1 MFADKNLYNGA
12 GDRVAVTLNESNI
25 TRSTCFHLDTLY
37 PILRYIKR
45 KSIVNAKAKSL
56 IVIIL
61 LCSCWQTSSANGWN
75 QFRADAAR
83 TGYTAD
89 SLPADLSL
97 QWTYKPAHSPRP
109 AWQGEDTRM
118 PFDYAYHTII
128 AEGLVFFGSS
138 ANNKVY
144 AVDINN
150 GREQWSFYTDSPIR
164 FAPVFWK
171 DRLFISSDDGYLYC
185 LRAET
190 GKLLWRKRGGPA
202 GDMVLG
208 NGRMMSRWPT
218 RGAPTMVDD
227 VLYFCAGIWPS
238 EGIYLYAIEPETG
251 KVLWINDSSGDIFMN
266 QPHPTAQAR
275 SGVSAQGYIAASG
288 DTLLL
293 PTGRAVPAAF
303 NRSDGTFR
311 YFHLQRYGQVR
322 PGPFP
327 VLMGGFIF
335 SRNELF
341 QSDSGELLLKG
352 TPGSAIA
359 VFPEHVVFAQGNRIR
374 GIPRSKLLGEKQI
387 KDSKGNIKKQTVLNT
402 PSWSILCP
410 EPMGVSLI
418 GAGETVIVGTKNHK
432 VITAN
437 VDTQSVVMTAEVDG
451 NALGLAA
458 AEGYLI
464 VSTDRGTIYCFGSRQ
479 ANRTVE
485 TGPEPKSSVYGKH
498 RRYAKAAEEIMA
510 KTGITKGYCL
520 DLGCGDGRLAYELAK
535 RTDLNIYAVEP
546 DPAKAA
552 QARKRLDDA
561 GLYGT
566 RVTVLQRSLS
576 ETELPNY
583 FANLI
588 VSGASIRQ
596 GANDVPKKEIN
607 RILRP
612 YGGTACLGK
621 LNEMR
626 VTVRDPLKGDG
637 RWTHQYCDPAN
648 TNCSTDELVRGPLEM
663 LWFVDNDFEM
673 PSRHGRGPAP
683 LCLGGR
689 LFVEGLHGLRA
700 LDAYNGHVLWDYPV
714 KNILKAYDQE
724 HLMGTAG
731 TGSNFCVTATGLFV
745 RTEDKCLKL
754 NPATGKLIV
763 GFEAPEHPKS
773 KMKIW
778 GYIAC
783 KDQTLFGTLADTE
796 HIVNYRYG
804 KSDMQTQFTESVLL
818 FAMDAETGKPK
829 WTYTPKHSIR
839 NNTIAI
845 GDGTIYLIDRPMAL
859 NDRMQ
864 ILDKDQAAKEKGKLK
879 NYSQPLG
886 TLVALNMDNGNVRW
900 EVSDNIYGTM
910 LAVSEKYDVLLM
922 SYQDTRFKLVSE
934 VGGKMAAF
942 RASTGKKVWDA
953 EARYGSRPILNDSTI
968 YAQPGAWDLLTGE
981 KKDFHFE
988 RSYGCG
994 TLAGSKHLLAF
1005 RSATLGYRDLL
1016 TDTGTI
1022 NYGGIRPGC
1031 WINTIPAAGLLLVPE
1046 ASNRCVCSYLIKATI
1061 ALQPIQQ

>member
-1 MFADKNLYNGA
+1 MNTKIK
-12 GDRVAVTLNESNI
+12 TLM
-25 TRSTCFHLDTLY
+25 
-37 PILRYIKR
+37 IL
-45 KSIVNAKAKSL
+45 
-56 IVIIL
+56 IL
-61 LCSCWQTSSANGWN
+61 FFSCWQTSMASGWN

-83 TGYTAD
+83 TGYTKD
-89 SLPADLSL
+89 SLPADISL
-97 QWTYKPAHSPRP
+97 QWKYKPAYTPRP

-128 AEGLVFFGSS
+128 AKGLVFFGSS
-138 ANNKVY
+138 ANNKMY
-144 AVDINN
+144 ALNVAD
-150 GREQWSFYTDSPIR
+150 GKQQWSFYTDSPIR

-171 DRLFISSDDGYLYC
+171 GRLFVSSDDGYLYC
-185 LRAET
+185 LQAKT
-190 GKLLWRKRGGPA
+190 GKVLWRKRGGPA
-202 GDMVLG
+202 DDMVLG

-218 RGAPTMVDD
+218 RGAPTIIDD
-227 VLYFCAGIWPS
+227 ILYFCAGIWPS
-238 EGIYLYAIEPETG
+238 EGIYLYALDPETG
-251 KVLWINDSSGDIFMN
+251 KVLWLNDSSGDLLLD
-266 QPHPTAQAR
+266 QPHGGAEAR
-275 SGVSAQGYIAASG
+275 SGVSAQGYIAASR

-311 YFHLQRYGQVR
+311 YFHLQKYGQVR

-341 QSDSGELLLKG
+341 QSDTGDLLLKG
-352 TPGSAIA
+352 TPGSAVA

-374 GIPRSKLLGEKQI
+374 GIPRSKLLGEKQV
-387 KDSKGNIKKQTVLNT
+387 KDSQGNVKKQTILNS

-418 GAGETVIVGTKNHK
+418 GAGETVVVGTKNHK

-437 VDTQSVVMTAEVDG
+437 VNTKSVGMTADVDG
-451 NALGLAA
+451 NPLGLAA
-458 AEGYLI
+458 AEEHLI
-464 VSTDRGTIYCFGSRQ
+464 VSTDRGTIYCFG
-479 ANRTVE
+479 NKRTNNTIE
-485 TGPEPKSSVYGKH
+485 TGPKVRSSILDQKQ
-498 RRYAKAAEEIMA
+498 RYAKIAEEIIA

-520 DLGCGDGRLAYELAK
+520 DLGCGDGQLVHELA
-535 RTDLNIYAVEP
+535 RQTDLNIYAVEP
-546 DPAKAA
+546 DPVMATA
-552 QARKRLDDA
+552 ARKRLDKA

-566 RVTVLQRSLS
+566 RVTVLQRDLT
-576 ETELPNY
+576 ETKLPNY

-588 VSGASIRQ
+588 VSGTSVRKGADSI
-596 GANDVPKKEIN
+596 PKKEID
-607 RILRP
+607 RLLRP
-612 YGGTACLGK
+612 YGGTVCLGK
-621 LNEMR
+621 HKEMR
-626 VTVRDPLKGDG
+626 VTVRGPLEGDG
-637 RWTHQYCDPAN
+637 SWTHQYCNPAN
-648 TNCSTDELVRGPLEM
+648 TNCSTDERVRGPLEM

-683 LCLGGR
+683 LCHDGR
-689 LFVEGLHGLRA
+689 LFVEGLHGLQA
-700 LDAYNGHVLWDYPV
+700 LDAYNGHVLWEYPV

-724 HLMGTAG
+724 HLMGAAG
-731 TGSNFCVTATGLFV
+731 TGSNFCVTTEGLYL
-745 RTEDKCLKL
+745 RIKDKCLKL
-754 NPATGKLIV
+754 NPATGKII
-763 GFEAPEHPKS
+763 GEFDAPKHPKS
-773 KMKIW
+773 KTKIW

-783 KDQTLFGTLADTE
+783 IDKTLFGTLADTE

-804 KSDMQTQFTESVLL
+804 KSDMQTQFTESVRL
-818 FAMDAETGKPK
+818 FAMDAETGALK

-845 GDGTIYLIDRPMAL
+845 GNGTVYFIDRPLAL
-859 NDRMQ
+859 NDRMLV
-864 ILDKDQAAKEKGKLK
+864 LDKDQAAKEKEKLK

-886 TLVALNMDNGNVRW
+886 TLVALNMDNGDVRW

-910 LAVSEKYDVLLM
+910 LAVSEKHDVLLM

-942 RASTGKKVWDA
+942 RASSGDKLWDIK
-953 EARYGSRPILNDSTI
+953 ARYGSRPILNDTTI
-968 YAQPGAWDLLTGE
+968 YAQPSAWDLLTGE

-994 TLAGSKHLLAF
+994 TLAGSKHLLAY

-1016 TDTGTI
+1016 NDSGTI

-1061 ALQPIQQ
+1061 ALQPKQK